1 MKNLSNRGKLLIAFA
16 LIVVIAVAAIIAGNL
31 NRRDNGPAALTPP
44 VNVTVSMRLNEQGI
58 NDLLPQNAD
67 LADESFRKT
76 FNAVTALV
84 NNATIGITVDDN
96 AGRMDLRLKDQDIL
110 YVAMKLADDAM
121 RMKTDFFP
129 EDSVILMTKEDMNY
143 TGEMPS
149 FPSAAAEDIQLFREA
164 QDQFSRDL
172 RAHLK
177 EKCGDEEKGSW
188 EFEGK
193 TFTSRRPVSLTLKEL
208 LTLVLSDYRDM
219 LQAEKL
225 ASYYKKAGLENPGE
239 TIGKYIEQVSAT
251 PDEKFPEMTLYISE
265 AGNDIYC
272 AADLADRDAS
282 GHIDCGMV
290 GTVIAGHGT
299 ISGETNAQFD
309 LTADNRGY
317 NYDLA
322 ASIDAP
328 AGRSGSG
335 ERMVIG
341 LKAAG
346 TTEKTGEGKG
356 TISVSASGSE
366 LFAADYTIG
375 KGEKISLDFDGENQR
390 VITISDLNNSG
401 RTEEGKKLS
410 MEIASGVLRIFQRIS
425 AAMPD
430 EVNQLMTL
438 MTLVQ

>member
-31 NRRDNGPAALTPP
+31 NRRDERPAALTFPM
-44 VNVTVSMRLNEQGI
+44 NVTVSMRLNEQGI
-58 NDLLPQNAD
+58 NSLLPQNAD

-76 FNAVTALV
+76 FSAVTSLV
-84 NNATIGITVDDN
+84 NNATIGMTVDEN
-96 AGRMDLRLKDQDIL
+96 AFRMDLRLKDQDIL

-143 TGEMPS
+143 TGDMPS
-149 FPSAAAEDIQLFREA
+149 FPSVSAEDIQLFREA
-164 QDQFSRDL
+164 QDQFGKTL
-172 RAHLK
+172 RVHLK

-219 LQAEKL
+219 LQSEKL
-225 ASYYKKAGLENPGE
+225 AAWYKKAGLENPGE
-239 TIGKYIEQVSAT
+239 TIGKYIEQISSA
-251 PDEKFPEMTLYISE
+251 PDEKFPEMTLYVSE

-272 AADLADRDAS
+272 SADLADKEAA
-282 GHIDCGMV
+282 GHIDFGMV
-290 GTVIAGHGT
+290 GTVVAGHGAIT
-299 ISGETNAQFD
+299 GDANAQFD
-309 LTADNRGY
+309 LKADSRGY

-322 ASIDAP
+322 ATIDAP
-328 AGRSGSG
+328 AGKSGSA
-335 ERMVIG
+335 ERTVIG

-356 TISVSASGSE
+356 SVSVSASGSE
-366 LFAADYTIG
+366 VFAADYTVG
-375 KGEKISLDFDGENQR
+375 KGEKIALDFDGENQR
-390 VITISDLNNSG
+390 VITLSDLNNSG
-401 RTEEGKKLS
+401 KNQQLS

>member
-1 MKNLSNRGKLLIAFA
+1 MKNLGNRGKLLIVFA
-16 LIVVIAVAAIIAGNL
+16 LIAVIAIAAIIAGNL
-31 NRRDNGPAALTPP
+31 NRRDEGPAVLTTP
-44 VNVTVSMRLNEQGI
+44 VNLTVSMRLNEQGI
-58 NDLLPQNAD
+58 NDLLPQNAAP
-67 LADESFRKT
+67 ADESFRKT
-76 FNAVTALV
+76 FSAVTALV
-84 NNATIGITVDDN
+84 NNASIGLTVDEGV
-96 AGRMDLRLKDQDIL
+96 GRMDLRLKDQDIL
-110 YVAMKLADDAM
+110 YVAMKLSDDAM

-143 TGEMPS
+143 TGKMPS
-149 FPSAAAEDIQLFREA
+149 FPSATADDMRLFREA
-164 QDQFSRDL
+164 QDQFVKNL

-177 EKCGDEEKGSW
+177 EKYGDEEKGSW

-219 LQAEKL
+219 LQSEKL
-225 ASYYKKAGLENPGE
+225 ASYYKKAGFENPGE
-239 TIGKYIEQVSAT
+239 MVSQWMESVAAT
-251 PDEKFPEMTLYISE
+251 PDEKFPGMTLYISE

-272 AADLADRDAS
+272 AADLADKTATAHVDF
-282 GHIDCGMV
+282 GMV
-290 GTVIAGHGT
+290 GTVIAGHGA
-299 ISGETNAQFD
+299 IPGETSAQFN
-309 LTADNRGY
+309 LKADSRGY
-317 NYDLA
+317 NYDLD

-328 AGRSGSG
+328 AGKTGSG
-335 ERMVIG
+335 ERTVIS

-356 TISVSASGSE
+356 TVSVSASGSE

-375 KGEKISLDFDGENQR
+375 KGEKITLDFEGENQR
-390 VITISDLNNSG
+390 VITVSDLNNS
-401 RTEEGKKLS
+401 EKNQQLS
-410 MEIASGVLRIFQRIS
+410 MESASGVLRIFQRIS

>member
-1 MKNLSNRGKLLIAFA
+1 MKSLSNRGKLLIVFA
-16 LIVVIAVAAIIAGNL
+16 LIAVIAVAAIIVGNL
-31 NRRDNGPAALTPP
+31 NRRDDGPAALTPP
-44 VNVTVSMRLNEQGI
+44 MNVTFSMRLNEQGI

-76 FNAVTALV
+76 FSAVTALV
-84 NNATIGITVDDN
+84 NNATIGTTVDEN
-96 AGRMDLRLKDQDIL
+96 AVRMDLRLKEQDIL

-143 TGEMPS
+143 SGDMPA
-149 FPSAAAEDIQLFREA
+149 FPSVTAEDMRTIREEE
-164 QDQFSRDL
+164 DKFVKNL
-172 RAHLK
+172 RARLK
-177 EKCGDEEKGSW
+177 EKCGNEEKGSW

-208 LTLVLSDYRDM
+208 LVLVLGDYRDM
-219 LQAEKL
+219 LQSEKL
-225 ASYYKKAGLENPGE
+225 VPLYEKAGSANPAE
-239 TIGKYIEQVSAT
+239 TIGKYMDQISAA
-251 PDEKFPEMTLYISE
+251 PDEQFPEMAMYVSE

-272 AADLADRDAS
+272 AADLADKEAS

-299 ISGETNAQFD
+299 ISGTTNAQFD
-309 LTADNRGY
+309 LKADSRGY
-317 NYDLA
+317 SYDLD
-322 ASIDAP
+322 ASFDTP
-328 AGRSGSG
+328 AGKSGSG
-335 ERMVIG
+335 ERMIIG

-346 TTEKTGEGKG
+346 TTEKNGEGKG

-375 KGEKISLDFDGENQR
+375 KGEKIALDFDGENQR
-390 VITISDLNNSG
+390 VITLSDLNNTG
-401 RTEEGKKLS
+401 RTDEGKKLS

-425 AAMPD
+425 AAMPE
-430 EVNQLMTL
+430 EVNRLMTL

>member
-1 MKNLSNRGKLLIAFA
+1 MKNLSNRGKLLIVFA
-16 LIVVIAVAAIIAGNL
+16 LIAVIAVAAIIVGNL

-44 VNVTVSMRLNEQGI
+44 MNVTFSMRLNEQGI

-76 FNAVTALV
+76 FSAVTALV
-84 NNATIGITVDDN
+84 NNATIGTTVDEN
-96 AGRMDLRLKDQDIL
+96 AVRMDLRLKDQDIL
-110 YVAMKLADDAM
+110 YVAMKLSDDAM

-149 FPSAAAEDIQLFREA
+149 FPSATAEDMRLFREA
-164 QDQFSRDL
+164 QDQFVKNL

-208 LTLVLSDYRDM
+208 LVLVLSDYRDM
-219 LQAEKL
+219 LQSEKL
-225 ASYYKKAGLENPGE
+225 ASYYKKAGFENPGE
-239 TIGKYIEQVSAT
+239 MVSQWMESVAAT
-251 PDEKFPEMTLYISE
+251 PDEKFPGMTLYISE

-272 AADLADRDAS
+272 AADLADKTATAHVDF
-282 GHIDCGMV
+282 GMV

-299 ISGETNAQFD
+299 IPGETSAQFD
-309 LTADNRGY
+309 LKADSRGY
-317 NYDLA
+317 SYDLT
-322 ASIDAP
+322 ASIDSP
-328 AGRSGSG
+328 AGKNSSG
-335 ERMVIG
+335 ERMAVG

-346 TTEKTGEGKG
+346 ATEKTGEGKG
-356 TISVSASGSE
+356 ALSVTVSGSE

-375 KGEKISLDFDGENQR
+375 KGEKIALDFDGESQR
-390 VITISDLNNSG
+390 VITLSDLNNSG

-410 MEIASGVLRIFQRIS
+410 MEIASGVMRIFQRIS

-438 MTLVQ
+438 MPLVP